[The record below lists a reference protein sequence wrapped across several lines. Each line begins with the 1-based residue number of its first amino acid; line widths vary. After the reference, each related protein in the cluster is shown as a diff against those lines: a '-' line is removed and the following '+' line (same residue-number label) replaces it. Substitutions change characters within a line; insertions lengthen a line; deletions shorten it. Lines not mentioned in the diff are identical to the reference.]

1 MWVHEVKTPITSAHL
16 IIENDKNISTIRIDD
31 ELNKIDHFV
40 EQALFYARSTA
51 LEKDFKIEKTTMK
64 TLVLEALKGYS
75 KQIIGVRGR
84 PVFVNLDI
92 PVFADRKWCV
102 FIIGQIIANSV
113 KYAKGDLILTFE
125 GSSFENGRSLLIS
138 DNGIGIAEADLQRI
152 FDKGFTG
159 ENGRNI
165 RKSTGIGLY
174 LCRKLCRKM
183 NMEISAASSSENGTT
198 IKIIFPYNL
207 VM

>member
-1 MWVHEVKTPITSAHL
+1 MAKKTISRLSVLAVLIVFLAACSKTSEYTHVIPADASVVASINL
-16 IIENDKNISTIRIDD
+16 KSLASKAGLDDKENEAAKQ
-31 ELNKIDHFV
+31 K
-40 EQALFYARSTA
+40 
-51 LEKDFKIEKTTMK
+51 
-64 TLVLEALKGYS
+64 VLEALKSYS

-92 PVFADRKWCV
+92 LVFADRKWCV